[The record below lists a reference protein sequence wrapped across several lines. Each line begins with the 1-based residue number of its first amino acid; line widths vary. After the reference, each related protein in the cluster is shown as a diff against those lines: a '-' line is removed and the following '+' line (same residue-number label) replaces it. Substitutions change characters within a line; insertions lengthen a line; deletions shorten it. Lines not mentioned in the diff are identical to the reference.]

1 MGKKK
6 ILLIDDEV
14 DFTTLVRLNLE
25 QTGRYEVR
33 AENNGTSGIVA
44 AKAFKPDLIL
54 LDIMMPGIDG
64 CAVGYMLS
72 CDASTKDIPVVF
84 LTALVSK
91 DEAEDRKGKG
101 VHICLSKP
109 ASKEEII
116 DCIEKNMK

>member
-1 MGKKK
+1 MDKKK

-14 DFTTLVRLNLE
+14 DFTKVARLKLE

-33 AENNGTSGIVA
+33 TENNGTSGIAA

-64 CAVGYMLS
+64 GDVAYKLKYDLC
-72 CDASTKDIPVVF
+72 TKDIPIVF
-84 LTALVSK
+84 LTALVNQK
-91 DEAEDRKGKG
+91 EAGQRNSG
-101 VHICLSKP
+101 HAYLSKP

-116 DCIEKNMK
+116 DCIEKNIK